1 MATRP
6 ARIRRQKK
14 TISIKHLARKDRRQ
28 VTEVE
33 LQADATNAFEGAGF
47 RVVQTLRQRSVLT
60 LIMVGYSGGEDLLK
74 LEVIMMPTVRHI
86 ELNRVLNRG
95 PRRYEVGEV
104 DETWVVGKVVHPDVL
119 EERKEYAPA
128 LRILT
133 AEEMGG
139 ALRRYAEKFPPP
151 PPKKK
156 PTKKVQRTRIGK
168 AVVVNATALSAAIT
182 TSVVLIEERLV
193 VLSHHRPNSAEANA
207 LKDDEV
213 QKLTELKR
221 QLEVL
226 RTHPEAL
233 KQGSIKEKEVASSVK
248 SFSQGVA
255 EYWTTHYNEICDK
268 AVTFGLFSSLM
279 VVGNLSGA
287 VPEIALGLAGTMAY
301 GKPVVDALKAMKG
314 WFKFG
319 K

>member
-6 ARIRRQKK
+6 RRIERQKK
-14 TISIKHLARKDRRQ
+14 TVSIKHLARKDHRQ
-28 VTEVE
+28 VAEVE

-47 RVVQTLRQRSVLT
+47 RVVQSLRQRSLLT
-60 LIMVGYSGGEDLLK
+60 MIMVGYSGGEDLIK

-86 ELNRVLNRG
+86 ELNRVLNRR

-104 DETWVVGKVVHPDVL
+104 DETWVVGKVVHPEVL
-119 EERKEYAPA
+119 EERRDYAPG
-128 LRILT
+128 LRILRWG
-133 AEEMGG
+133 EMGD
-139 ALRRYAEKFPPP
+139 ALRKYAEKFPPP

-156 PTKKVQRTRIGK
+156 PIIKVQRTRIGK

-207 LKDDEV
+207 QKDDEV

-255 EYWTTHYNEICDK
+255 EYWTSHYNEICDK
-268 AVTFGLFSSLM
+268 AFTFGLFSSLM

-287 VPEIALGLAGTMAY
+287 VPEVALGLSGTMAY